1 MASLNRIVLVGKV
14 SADPEVRSTVEG
26 KQVAKFQLLVERYT
40 TDSAPQIDTI
50 DIVAW
55 EKLADICRQLVK
67 SGKLVLV
74 EGRIQI
80 RTFDNEGGTRK
91 WVTEVVA
98 RTLKVFDAGS
108 KGAAVAAAA
117 SSQSDDIPGLPE
129 IPEEEE
135 TDLPF

>member
-1 MASLNRIVLVGKV
+1 V
-14 SADPEVRSTVEG
+14 
-26 KQVAKFQLLVERYT
+26 
-40 TDSAPQIDTI
+40 TDQAPQIDTI

-55 EKLADICRQLVK
+55 EKLADICKQVVK
-67 SGKLVLV
+67 KGRTVLV

-98 RTLKVFDAGS
+98 RTLKVFDAA
-108 KGAAVAAAA
+108 GAAKAVAAAA
-117 SSQSDDIPGLPE
+117 SSSADDIPGLPE